1 MRRQAA
7 IALICLSAC
16 GLPAQETQLHFDS
29 TRYNFGKVPVGTTI
43 RHDFTFTNVGPKTLE
58 ISSVEPSCSCLTV
71 EDWSRKVEAGQSG
84 HIRAK
89 LDTSHIGTGLLLR
102 AVTFASNTAEQEQMV
117 LLFGEVWNEMDVDT
131 NVLSLFVKAG
141 HTNASAGL
149 SLSNHLDKAVEVLQ
163 VTSDNPALSVSLRTN
178 QPGKSYKI
186 EVAAVMPLE
195 VHEASG
201 HIGILTS
208 STNQPMITIGAFITR
223 DQ

>member
-1 MRRQAA
+1 MIRQAA
-7 IALICLSAC
+7 IALICLSAS

-89 LDTSHIGTGLLLR
+89 LDTSHVGTGLLLR
-102 AVTFASNTAEQEQMV
+102 AVTFASNTAEKEQMV

-178 QPGKSYKI
+178 QPGKSYQI
-186 EVAAVMPLE
+186 DVAAVMPLE

-201 HIGILTS
+201 HIEILTS
-208 STNQPMITIGAFITR
+208 STNQPMITIGASVTR